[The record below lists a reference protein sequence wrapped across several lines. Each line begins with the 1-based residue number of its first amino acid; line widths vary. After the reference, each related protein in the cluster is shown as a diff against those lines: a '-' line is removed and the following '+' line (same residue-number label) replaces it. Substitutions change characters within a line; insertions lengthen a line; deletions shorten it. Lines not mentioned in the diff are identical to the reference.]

1 MTKAFTTCIPISFD
15 YLIFPNTKIVEFT
28 NKTTE
33 EEKNKCSYNV
43 YYFKNFT
50 FTMRIFQI

>member
-33 EEKNKCSYNV
+33 EEKNKCSHNV

-50 FTMRIFQI
+50 FTMRIFQV